1 MDNFA
6 CSQIMLFVSLI
17 SELFFVF
24 SLLLMSLLLVS
35 DLQFL
40 RGIENFGQ
48 EYDCVFKMNLFADYM
63 TEIDHSDASDAS
75 GVGAIDKA
83 LPGKMHDPFKDATG
97 AMKSISLSIFLDPIV
112 GARIRKN
119 RQRISNADQ
128 KVFVNPENFAT
139 LLTKEF
145 SDNLCQ
151 DHP

>member
-83 LPGKMHDPFKDATG
+83 YTWENARPVQGCHRDNEINI
-97 AMKSISLSIFLDPIV
+97 SIHFFRPDSW
-112 GARIRKN
+112 G
-119 RQRISNADQ
+119 QDQ
-128 KVFVNPENFAT
+128 KKPSAH
-139 LLTKEF
+139 
-145 SDNLCQ
+145 Q
-151 DHP
+151 